1 MQFKQKIIKIGNS
14 FGIILPKQIL
24 DSQGI
29 SVGEE
34 MNISSNKNNIVVSKD
49 EYPTASPDVLRIADQ
64 VATEYGDVFEELSKK

>member
-24 DSQGI
+24 DNQGLTA
-29 SVGEE
+29 GEE
-34 MNISSNKNNIVVSKD
+34 INVSANKNSIIVSKD